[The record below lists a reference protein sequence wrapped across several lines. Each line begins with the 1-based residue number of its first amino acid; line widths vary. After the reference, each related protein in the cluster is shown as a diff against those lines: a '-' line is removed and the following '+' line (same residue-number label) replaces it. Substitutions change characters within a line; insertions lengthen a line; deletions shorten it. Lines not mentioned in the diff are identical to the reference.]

1 MMEMQPVS
9 DRISIS
15 APDKARTK
23 ADSLTPASPVIRVAS
38 LTYECDGLTAFA

>member
-15 APDKARTK
+15 APNKARVK
-23 ADSLTPASPVIRVAS
+23 ADSLTPASRFDPVVS
-38 LTYECDGLTAFA
+38 FTYVRDGLTAFA